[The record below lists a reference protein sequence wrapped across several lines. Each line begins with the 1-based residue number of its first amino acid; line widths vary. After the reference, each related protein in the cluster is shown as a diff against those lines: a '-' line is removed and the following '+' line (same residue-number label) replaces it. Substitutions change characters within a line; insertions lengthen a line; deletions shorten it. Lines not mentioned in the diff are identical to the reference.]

1 MHGVAARLRE
11 YAYSFGFR
19 GGAPHERGWK
29 VMPMSCELR
38 TFSRLSLFASSCAWL
53 VVAAGAAA
61 QFEPPA
67 GYYATATGTG
77 GVLKTQLHEII
88 SKDYWNPASTSQRV
102 RSYDTA
108 RQALVVLAPD
118 TNIPG
123 NVILIY
129 SGVSVSGAWDAG
141 LTWNRE
147 HTWPDSRG
155 LGGSGMDYSDLHHLR
170 PCDPSVNGSRGNNPF
185 GIGSGYWDPQ
195 PSTNPSMVG
204 RPYVAGTNDRGEM
217 ARAMF
222 YMATRY
228 DGADPST
235 TDLEL
240 VSGVPSGSQMGDLTR
255 LLEWHYSDEVNDVER
270 RRNHLLFSNS
280 ANPNY
285 YQGNRN
291 PFVDR
296 PEFVWAIFG
305 TAPNDSTLYVGGSP
319 AGDGSSAASVDFRV
333 IAGTAPAAS
342 VVSLSRTGIYPTTY
356 DATVTGPFTVTGS
369 IGQGHG
375 FPAGAAARPLT
386 ISPTSVATPG
396 VYAGTIVIDNT
407 DLTTSGAGKGSA
419 DENDVVTINAAV
431 LSASNP
437 SLDFATD
444 LNAGVISSTYDT
456 DTGVQTVIVSL
467 HNFGFTSTSALM
479 DFDGITGGGPG
490 FSGPASPVSGIGGS
504 PAALQFSFDTTGVPA
519 GPYSAT
525 FTILTSDE
533 NIPGQTSTQV
543 SLTWDV
549 TINAAPPPMC
559 QGDADGNNVV
569 NFADITAVLANYGL
583 TPGQGDADHNGE
595 VNFADIT
602 AVLGNYGVPCP

>member
-1 MHGVAARLRE
+1 
-11 YAYSFGFR
+11 
-19 GGAPHERGWK
+19 
-29 VMPMSCELR
+29 MPMLR
-38 TFSRLSLFASSCAWL
+38 DSRAFSRCALVASIGGWL

-67 GYYATATGTG
+67 GYYSTATGTG
-77 GVLKTQLHEII
+77 GVLKSQLRAII
-88 SKDYWNPASTSQRV
+88 GKDYWNAASTSHRV
-102 RSYDTA
+102 RSYDNA
-108 RQALVVLAPD
+108 RQALVLLAPD
-118 TNIPG
+118 PNIPG

-141 LTWNRE
+141 ITWNRE

-155 LGGSGMDYSDLHHLR
+155 LAGSGPDYTDLHQLR
-170 PCDPSVNGSRGNNPF
+170 PCDPGVNSSRGNNPF
-185 GIGSGYWDPQ
+185 GIGGGYWDPQ

-228 DGADPST
+228 DGTDAST

-255 LLEWHYSDEVNDVER
+255 LLEWHYSDEINTVER
-270 RRNHLLFSNS
+270 QRNQLLFSNT
-280 ANPNY
+280 ANPLY

-305 TAPNDSTLYVGGSP
+305 TAPNDSTLFIGGAP
-319 AGDGSSAASVDFRV
+319 AGDGSSAQSVSFRV

-342 VVSLSRTGIYPTTY
+342 VVSLSRSGIYPTTY
-356 DATVTGPFTVTGS
+356 DATITGPFSVTGPV
-369 IGQGHG
+369 GQGRG
-375 FPAGAAARPLT
+375 FPAGAAARAIT
-386 ISPTSVATPG
+386 ISPTSVGTPG
-396 VYAGTIVIDNT
+396 NYAGSIVIDNT
-407 DLTTSGAGKGSA
+407 DLTTAGAGRGSA
-419 DENDVVTINAAV
+419 DGNDVVTINAAV

-437 SLDFATD
+437 SFDAGTD
-444 LNAGVISSTYDT
+444 INSGTITSTFDT
-456 DTGVQTVIVSL
+456 DTGVQSVTVSL
-467 HNFGFTSTSALM
+467 HNFGFVSTSSLM
-479 DFDGITGGGPG
+479 DIDAVTGGGPG
-490 FSGPASPVSGIGGS
+490 FSGPAVPVVGIGGS
-504 PAALQFSFDTTGVPA
+504 PASLQFWLDTTSAVA

-533 NIPGQTSTQV
+533 NIPGQTASQV

-549 TINAAPPPMC
+549 TINAAPPMC
-559 QGDADGNNVV
+559 QGDADQNGEV
-569 NFADITAVLANYGL
+569 NFADITSVLANYGL
-583 TPGQGDADHNGE
+583 TPGLGDADQNGE

-602 AVLGNYGVPCP
+602 TVLANFGVPCP